1 LPRAKEALDYLQN
14 ERIPFILL
22 TNGGGYHE
30 ERRAAALSEELDV
43 NIDPTM
49 VVQSHTP
56 FTLLDQYKK
65 GTVLV
70 VGGEYDNC
78 RPVAH
83 KSGYP

>member
-1 LPRAKEALDYLQN
+1 LPRAKEALTYLKTQG
-14 ERIPFILL
+14 IPFILL

-30 ERRAAALSEELDV
+30 EKRAAALSEELDV
-43 NIDPTM
+43 EIDPSM

-56 FTLLDQYKK
+56 FTLLDEHKG

-78 RPVAH
+78 RPVAQ
-83 KSGYP
+83 KYQAS